1 MGTEQARVAAVG
13 RGGPAACM
21 TVAPQGHGKDTK
33 PGPTRRMPSD
43 AQWTE
48 VASRAGD
55 AVSYA
60 FQRSRSPENGDQS
73 RRKAPCFPSPVQKN
87 AVLPGQKSNIR
98 QKTEVPETICLR
110 DLVIFPQFAWVCGK
124 RALFFP
130 PLGAAP
136 AQQKPAPAFAV
147 CRAFWVRAFTPSRDR
162 VPG

>member
-1 MGTEQARVAAVG
+1 MGTEQARDAAVG

-87 AVLPGQKSNIR
+87 AVFPGPKSNIR
-98 QKTEVPETICLR
+98 QKQRSRRRFVSGTL
-110 DLVIFPQFAWVCGK
+110 W
-124 RALFFP
+124 FFP
-130 PLGAAP
+130 SLHG
-136 AQQKPAPAFAV
+136 FV
-147 CRAFWVRAFTPSRDR
+147 ENVLCFFRLWVRRLRSRNPR
-162 VPG
+162 PLLLFAERFG

>member
-1 MGTEQARVAAVG
+1 MAQDLLPALFLSAVQAQLFAG
-13 RGGPAACM
+13 W
-21 TVAPQGHGKDTK
+21 PQGGYGS
-33 PGPTRRMPSD
+33 PVPPRRLAD
-43 AQWTE
+43 AQRCPVDT

-87 AVLPGQKSNIR
+87 AVFPGPKSNIR

-110 DLVIFPQFAWVCGK
+110 DLVVFPQFAWICGK
-124 RALFFP
+124 RALFFL

-136 AQQKPAPAFAV
+136 AQQKPASAFAA
-147 CRAFWVRAFTPSRDR
+147 CRAFWVREFTPSHDR

>member
-1 MGTEQARVAAVG
+1 MGPPQARDAAVG

-21 TVAPQGHGKDTK
+21 TVAPQGHGKNTK

-73 RRKAPCFPSPVQKN
+73 RRKAPCFPSPVQKM
-87 AVLPGQKSNIR
+87 R
-98 QKTEVPETICLR
+98 C
-110 DLVIFPQFAWVCGK
+110 FPAQSRISGK
-124 RALFFP
+124 KQRSRRRFVSGILWFFP
-130 PLGAAP
+130 SLHG
-136 AQQKPAPAFAV
+136 FV
-147 CRAFWVRAFTPSRDR
+147 ENVLCFFCLWVRHLRSRNPHPLLLFAER
-162 VPG
+162 FG